1 MKTRRK
7 MKTLRSILVMMTA
20 LVPAPLFACAT
31 CHGQSNSPL
40 AYGVNA
46 GIFTLMAVI
55 VTVLAGIAVFFVHIV
70 RKEEAQMR
78 PPPQNPTDVL

>member
-1 MKTRRK
+1 MKI
-7 MKTLRSILVMMTA
+7 LRNILVIMAAFM
-20 LVPAPLFACAT
+20 PAPLFACAT

-70 RKEEAQMR
+70 RKEEAQLR
-78 PPPQNPTDVL
+78 PPPQKPTDLL